1 MPWIQTVDESDA
13 REPLEQA
20 YETIKGTRGKVANI
34 MKIQS
39 LNPRSMKN
47 HMDLSLTLMFGPS
60 GLKRDERE
68 LIAVVVLRFLT

>member
-1 MPWIQTVDESDA
+1 MPWIQVVDESDA
-13 REPLEQA
+13 REPLKEA
-20 YETIKGTRGKVANI
+20 YETIEGTRGKVANI

-47 HMDLSLTLMFGPS
+47 HMDLYLTLMFGPS

>member
-1 MPWIQTVDESDA
+1 MPWIEVVGESDA
-13 REPLEQA
+13 SVPLRQT

-47 HMDLSLTLMFGPS
+47 HMDLYLTLMFGPS